1 MQERLNRD
9 EWRKSLWKILTNPTF
24 EVVAVL
30 VVVLMAAWVVLQE
43 ESLGRAPP
51 VPVLQGNK

>member
-30 VVVLMAAWVVLQE
+30 LVVLLAAWVIVQT
-43 ESLGRAPP
+43 ESLSHVPA
-51 VPVLQGNK
+51 VPVLQGNM